1 MHRGALTHTKGGYH
15 FPQAFDSMA
24 VFVDF
29 ACQMGMVFLPM
40 QDGAKPHK
48 RFTSNTANPL
58 EQEHTGEYVAIS
70 TSGKTIVG
78 KGFRQ
83 AVTHALEKLGKGNF
97 VFKIGN
103 QAVVSF

>member
-1 MHRGALTHTKGGYH
+1 
-15 FPQAFDSMA
+15 MA

-29 ACQMGMVFLPM
+29 CLPN
-40 QDGAKPHK
+40 GYSLLTYAGRRK
-48 RFTSNTANPL
+48 TAQALYEQYGNPL

-70 TSGKTIVG
+70 TSGKIIVG
-78 KGFRQ
+78 KSFRQ

-103 QAVVSF
+103 QAVVSFWQAQAFKSTMP

>member
-1 MHRGALTHTKGGYH
+1 
-15 FPQAFDSMA
+15 
-24 VFVDF
+24 
-29 ACQMGMVFLPM
+29 MGIAFLPM

-78 KGFRQ
+78 KSFRQ
-83 AVTHALEKLGKGNF
+83 VVTHALEQLGKGNF
-97 VFKIGN
+97 VYKIGS
-103 QAVVSF
+103 QAVGSFR